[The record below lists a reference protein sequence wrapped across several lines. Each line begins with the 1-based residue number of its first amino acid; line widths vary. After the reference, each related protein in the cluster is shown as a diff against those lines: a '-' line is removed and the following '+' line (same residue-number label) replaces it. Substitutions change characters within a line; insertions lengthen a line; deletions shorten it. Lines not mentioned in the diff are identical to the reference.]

1 VSKINWTTQ
10 APAPIGRRIL
20 ILKPGEGAS
29 VVFLADHIG
38 VNIHWID
45 NRSRPCVDDCQHC
58 KAQTPRRWRAYLP
71 ALVRRCVKMG
81 VDADARQTPVFSARI
96 EELVIEL
103 TESHADQI
111 EGLAGMAAELWKP
124 RGNKLLPVRLI
135 VDGPAKVELPPAFDV
150 KPVLYRI
157 WGIQQQERP
166 ALKVHHA

>member
-135 VDGPAKVELPPAFDV
+135 VDGPAKVEL
-150 KPVLYRI
+150 
-157 WGIQQQERP
+157 RP
-166 ALKVHHA
+166 RST